1 MEWFV
6 FRTLQE
12 SSSYQSSRVTIPFI
26 CCIDR
31 CSSRDVRIVR
41 TLKRLR
47 WVLRHGFCASSPF
60 DRFVLVAADR
70 RNEPL
75 LHGAHGGWGP
85 SGTATSTSCEK
96 KHPNNNAGVKYIIK
110 PLFIAKLCL
119 FSAFDTFVLVP
130 DECDRT
136 SPFVCVLYGFVAVHR

>member
-70 RNEPL
+70 RNEPIL
-75 LHGAHGGWGP
+75 
-85 SGTATSTSCEK
+85 
-96 KHPNNNAGVKYIIK
+96 VRY
-110 PLFIAKLCL
+110 
-119 FSAFDTFVLVP
+119 SA
-130 DECDRT
+130 
-136 SPFVCVLYGFVAVHR
+136 